1 MFMYVQW
8 LFPRLSMALILHS
21 KINPRGDLG
30 VPLNA
35 RDIKI
40 IQTNTKIQSRKFI
53 DCNPYSM
60 LRVIGIPWSTDHR
73 PTTAID
79 HRHRFLPTTTLP
91 RSGTPHKT
99 MEKTQCFATFLPFR
113 APADFFFLSLRGLF
127 PPLLFHPSILSEVW
141 LLNFLRSLEPIQ
153 HTQRNNIPYLYVG
166 GHHRQTKHSQN
177 WMMGILT
184 GNFVGLDKTIVSR

>member
-60 LRVIGIPWSTDHR
+60 LRLIGIPWSTDHR

-91 RSGTPHKT
+91 RSGTPTKPWKNT
-99 MEKTQCFATFLPFR
+99 VFRDFSTFSGTWILLLLPVVSVLISS
-113 APADFFFLSLRGLF
+113 FFL
-127 PPLLFHPSILSEVW
+127 
-141 LLNFLRSLEPIQ
+141 
-153 HTQRNNIPYLYVG
+153 
-166 GHHRQTKHSQN
+166 
-177 WMMGILT
+177 
-184 GNFVGLDKTIVSR
+184 FVGSSHLCFFILPYCRKFDF